1 VDALM
6 IDDAMNVT
14 QNISRWYV
22 IHTGPKQEIRAF
34 ENLRAWGLET
44 FFPRIKT
51 RRLNQFTGS
60 ATMIPNPLF
69 PRYIFARFAAHES
82 MHKVR
87 FTRGV
92 SNIVEFGNGPCAVD
106 EEIISIL
113 KSNVGNDGFIRMSE
127 ELKSGDHVVVS
138 KGPLRN
144 LSGVF
149 VKDLPSS
156 ERVLILL
163 NAIRFQGNLVVP
175 RELVQ
180 RVA

>member
-1 VDALM
+1 M
-6 IDDAMNVT
+6 EKMSVT
-14 QNISRWYV
+14 RNTSRWYV
-22 IHTGPKQEIRAF
+22 IHTAPKQEIRALQ
-34 ENLRAWGLET
+34 NLTAWGVET

-51 RRLNQFTGS
+51 PRLNQFTGT
-60 ATMIPNPLF
+60 ATMIPTPLF
-69 PRYIFARFAAHES
+69 PGYIFAKFAAEEL

-92 SNIVEFGNGPCAVD
+92 SNVVEFGSGPCAVD
-106 EEIISIL
+106 EEIIAML
-113 KSNVGNDGFIRMSE
+113 KFHIGHDGFITMSE

-138 KGPLRN
+138 GGLLKDFSGIFVKE
-144 LSGVF
+144 LSG
-149 VKDLPSS
+149 S

-163 NAIRFQGNLVVP
+163 NTISFQANLVVP